1 MARMDDAFSDVSVRT
16 DDEVLPNDTIGKQR
30 SIGNTGFDWENM
42 GLNGI
47 RNLKILVILS
57 PRKMRNR
64 GLRA

>member
-30 SIGNTGFDWENM
+30 SNGNTGFDWENM